1 MNRAI
6 PARRRSRIIAWFDPR
21 GRQPGT
27 WAFILNRLSALGL
40 TAYLFIHLAVLGQLA
55 QGPQAYDS
63 FITLA
68 KSPLFIAGELL
79 VVIGGL
85 YHGLNG
91 LRIALTSL
99 GVGVRWQQ
107 WLFFGVALVVG
118 GAALVF
124 GVKMFR

>member
-1 MNRAI
+1 MNRVI
-6 PARRRSRIIAWFDPR
+6 PARRRSRILDWFDPR

-27 WAFILNRLSALGL
+27 WAFILNRLSAIGL
-40 TAYLFIHLAVLGQLA
+40 TAYLFIHLVVLGQLA
-55 QGPQAYDS
+55 RGPQAYDN
-63 FITLA
+63 FIALA

-91 LRIALTSL
+91 LRVALTSF
-99 GVGVRWQQ
+99 GVGVRRQQ

-118 GAALVF
+118 VVALAF
-124 GVKMFR
+124 GMKMFR

>member
-40 TAYLFIHLAVLGQLA
+40 TAYLFIHLVVLGQLA
-55 QGPQAYDS
+55 QGPHAYDN

-68 KSPLFIAGELL
+68 KSPLFITGELL

-91 LRIALTSL
+91 VRVALTSF
-99 GVGVRWQQ
+99 GIGVRRQQ
-107 WLFFGVALVVG
+107 WLFFGVTLVVG
-118 GAALVF
+118 FAALLF
-124 GVKMFR
+124 GIRMFR